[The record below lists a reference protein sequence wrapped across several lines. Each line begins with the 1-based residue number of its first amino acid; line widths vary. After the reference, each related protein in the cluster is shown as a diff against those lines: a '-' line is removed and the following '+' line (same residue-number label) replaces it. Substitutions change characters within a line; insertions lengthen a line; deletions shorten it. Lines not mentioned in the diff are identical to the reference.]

1 MTSEL
6 KSNIMGKLTNFFQNL
21 FNGESEVFS
30 RQDLSDCIFGVF
42 EKSLKQQTTR
52 EGLLF
57 DTNYIVYLPED
68 IYNSHQDS
76 FAHTA
81 REVVNRCHHVLR
93 KIAPSY
99 PEYKPHSRCWKFR
112 FIKVTKDVD
121 LGKNKETLE
130 NEHIVIVSSLHVEKR
145 KAPVSKKSG
154 EACVKTVM
162 TTRKNVE
169 ERKLDYIDLDGLT
182 VLDRDSFEIKI
193 DKFEKVEEMPV
204 SDFDRTETDYI
215 AHAII
220 KLKFGNFTDDSE
232 FFYMTK
238 ESLYI
243 VGMKY
248 DTSNLTSRTE
258 AAVIESE
265 DLPEDFFINIEALK
279 DSKFTV
285 CGSPD
290 ILLNEDIHLSPDK
303 PKPIQDGSSIMLNN
317 GIQII
322 FSIIK

>member
-1 MTSEL
+1 
-6 KSNIMGKLTNFFQNL
+6 MGKFMNFFENL
-21 FNGESEVFS
+21 FNGESEIFS

-57 DTNYIVYLPED
+57 DTNYIVYLQDE
-68 IYNSHQDS
+68 IYDNQQDS

-81 REVVNRCHHVLR
+81 REVVNRCHNLLR

-99 PEYKPHSRCWKFR
+99 PAYKPHSRCWKFR
-112 FIKVTKDVD
+112 FIKVTEDVD
-121 LGKNKETLE
+121 LGRNNKKLK

-145 KAPVSKKSG
+145 KAPLGKRNS

-162 TTRKNVE
+162 TTKKTVE
-169 ERKLDYIDLDGLT
+169 ERKIDYIDLDGLT
-182 VLDRDSFEIKI
+182 VLDKDSFEIKL
-193 DKFEKVEEMPV
+193 DKFEKVVEMPV
-204 SDFDRTETDYI
+204 SDFDRTDTDYI

-220 KLKFGNFTDDSE
+220 KLKNCNFTDDSE

-243 VGMKY
+243 VGTKY
-248 DTSNLTSRTE
+248 DTSNFTSKNE
-258 AAVIESE
+258 VAVIEDEKLS
-265 DLPEDFFINIEALK
+265 EDFFINLEALK
-279 DSKFTV
+279 DSKFTI
-285 CGSPD
+285 CGNGD
-290 ILLNEDIHLSPDK
+290 ILLNEDIHLTPDK
-303 PKPIQDGSSIMLNN
+303 PKPIQDGSSIMFSN
-317 GIQII
+317 GTQII